1 MGKRERKK
9 YMRRK
14 EKRKKKLPIPKI
26 ILAQKFGS
34 IILNKAIT

>member
-1 MGKRERKK
+1 MRKREGKK

-26 ILAQKFGS
+26 ILA
-34 IILNKAIT
+34 LNLTQ